1 MTSLLKGTAFITGA
15 ASGIGQHTA
24 RSFAKYGIQR
34 LALAD
39 INTKLLDSSIKSLQK
54 QFPGIEVL
62 PLQMNVRKA
71 SEVKSGIAETVQR
84 FGRLD
89 VAVNNAGIGG
99 TGVRTHEVDE
109 EEWSTVLD
117 VDLHGVW
124 RCQKE
129 ELAIMLEQQDFG
141 YREGRGRIINV
152 ASMYGVIS
160 PHMSIPATAYTA
172 AKHGVIGL
180 TRGDGNGYA
189 QHGIRINAIC
199 PGFIETPL
207 LNTSGG
213 SDANSVL
220 GKEVRKAPIQRIGKM
235 EEIGDAIT
243 FLASP
248 LGSFMQSAA
257 LVADGGF
264 STQ

>member
-1 MTSLLKGTAFITGA
+1 MPALLKGTAFITGA

-24 RSFAKYGIQR
+24 LSFAKYGIQR

-39 INTKLLDSSIKSLQK
+39 VNNQRLGSSIRSLLK
-54 QFPGIEVL
+54 QYPGVEVL
-62 PLQMNVRKA
+62 PLQMNVRNA
-71 SEVKSGIAETVQR
+71 NEVKSGIAETVQR

-99 TGVRTHEVDE
+99 SGRQTHEVGED
-109 EEWSTVLD
+109 EWSEVLD

-129 ELAIMLEQQDFG
+129 ELAIMLKQEIQSA
-141 YREGRGRIINV
+141 REGRGAIVNV

-160 PHMSIPATAYTA
+160 PGMDIPATAYSA

-207 LNTSGG
+207 LKASHVD
-213 SDANSVL
+213 DASSPL
-220 GKEVRKAPIQRIGKM
+220 GLEVKKAPIQRLGRM